1 MQRSVAAVA
10 RRRRRLLVMLSAIG
24 GLFAW
29 RQREMAKNEQRS
41 GR

>member
-1 MQRSVAAVA
+1 MV
-10 RRRRRLLVMLSAIG
+10 LVSAIG

-29 RQREMAKNEQRS
+29 RQREIAKNEQRV

>member
-1 MQRSVAAVA
+1 MA
-10 RRRRRLLVMLSAIG
+10 RRRRRLLVVLSAIG

-29 RQREMAKNEQRS
+29 RQREMARNEQRV

>member
-1 MQRSVAAVA
+1 MA
-10 RRRRRLLVMLSAIG
+10 RRRRRLLVLVSAVG

-29 RQREMAKNEQRS
+29 RQRELTKNEQRA

>member
-1 MQRSVAAVA
+1 MA
-10 RRRRRLLVMLSAIG
+10 RRRRRLFVLVSAIG

-29 RQREMAKNEQRS
+29 RQREIAKNEQRG